1 MDRAG
6 TTYESRYWILAV
18 FVFVLLAIQT
28 SNQQWSSDFWEHSA
42 AVREM
47 SLHPLAPRHP
57 LLAIDVPHHSYSL
70 YGLALAL
77 AVRWLQISPI
87 AALSAV
93 AMLNAA
99 LLFLFFP
106 LAGAALARRR
116 DLAFYALLFT
126 LLLWGPAWR
135 YSGFLHMNALGFVL
149 PFPSMFATAL
159 AFLVIGSMPA
169 FLGNASWR
177 TVLPVGALVF
187 LVVNAHPI
195 TGGVLIVAC
204 LALAVSAHPGRPAW
218 ERLSVALVLGLL
230 AAIWWPLYPF
240 LPLVLDGARDI
251 AFQNQSMYMD
261 IIPRT
266 APALL
271 GVPLLLRRQRKNVR
285 DPLGLLFVGLLVIY
299 GVGGIS
305 KQWTLGRVMPF
316 LVLPLHISL
325 AEWVVDQERKR
336 FLAGSVG
343 WYGPARV
350 QMFVAGA
357 LIVTSIFAAPG
368 LVRTVPRGWLPPA
381 VRGDPR
387 LDRPSEVFGV
397 LKPVL
402 ADDDIV
408 IAPGDISFIIPTF
421 GGKVVTSRPHP
432 FVRDG
437 AQRGRD
443 VARFFSTRDEAELTA
458 ILTKYGI
465 TKIVLDRR
473 SVTDPARFRRFGITV
488 FSNDRL
494 EVISVQ

>member
-1 MDRAG
+1 MDRPS
-6 TTYESRYWILAV
+6 TVYESRYRILAV

-325 AEWVVDQERKR
+325 AEWVVDQERKPFSGGKR
-336 FLAGSVG
+336 GMVWTGEGSDVCRRCAHCDFYLRRPRVGPDSTEGVASPSSARRSPSGSTLRGLRGIKAGS
-343 WYGPARV
+343 
-350 QMFVAGA
+350 
-357 LIVTSIFAAPG
+357 
-368 LVRTVPRGWLPPA
+368 RG
-381 VRGDPR
+381 RR
-387 LDRPSEVFGV
+387 HSDRPGGYQFHHSDLWRKGGHE
-397 LKPVL
+397 P
-402 ADDDIV
+402 
-408 IAPGDISFIIPTF
+408 APSIRAGWRPT
-421 GGKVVTSRPHP
+421 GPGCR
-432 FVRDG
+432 
-437 AQRGRD
+437 
-443 VARFFSTRDEAELTA
+443 A
-458 ILTKYGI
+458 IL
-465 TKIVLDRR
+465 LH
-473 SVTDPARFRRFGITV
+473 
-488 FSNDRL
+488 
-494 EVISVQ
+494 